1 MSNGAIILCG
11 GHSRRMHRDKAS
23 LPFGNETML
32 ERIVSVVSQVVDE
45 VWVVARE
52 GQTVAGDFRIARDP
66 AEGLGPLAG
75 LVTGLGAMVAERAF
89 LTTCDVPLL
98 KTAYVARLLELSRGH
113 PIAVPVIG
121 NRTMVTSAV
130 YSREVLP
137 VAEELLRQRRL
148 RPLFLVEA
156 FDARIVCEAEL
167 REVDAELDSLR
178 DCNTPEAYRDA
189 LRSAGC
195 EARGV

>member
-1 MSNGAIILCG
+1 
-11 GHSRRMHRDKAS
+11 
-23 LPFGNETML
+23 ML
-32 ERIVSVVSQVVDE
+32 ERIVGVVSQVVDE

-52 GQTVAGDFRIARDP
+52 GQTVSGEFRIARDS

-75 LVTGLGAMVAERAF
+75 LVTGLGAISAERAF

-98 KTAYVARLLELSRGH
+98 RPAYVARLLELSRGH
-113 PIAVPVIG
+113 PIAVPIVG
-121 NRTMVTSAV
+121 GRTMVTSAV
-130 YSREVLP
+130 YSRKVLP
-137 VAEELLRQRRL
+137 VAEELLSQGRL

-189 LRSAGC
+189 LRSAGF
-195 EARGV
+195 EARTV

>member
-1 MSNGAIILCG
+1 
-11 GHSRRMHRDKAS
+11 MHRDKAN

-52 GQTVAGDFRIARDP
+52 GQTIAGDFQIARDP

-75 LVTGLGAMVAERAF
+75 IVTGLGAMAAERAF
-89 LTTCDVPLL
+89 LTSCDVPLL
-98 KTAYVARLLELSRGH
+98 KPSYVARLLELSRGH
-113 PIAVPVIG
+113 PIAVPVVG
-121 NRTMVTSAV
+121 GRFMVTSAV

-137 VAEELLRQRRL
+137 VAEELLKRRRL

-156 FDARIVCEAEL
+156 FDARIVGEAEL

-178 DCNTPEAYRDA
+178 DCNTPESYRDA

-195 EARGV
+195 DAAGL

>member
-1 MSNGAIILCG
+1 
-11 GHSRRMHRDKAS
+11 MHRDKAS
-23 LPFGNETML
+23 LPFGDETML
-32 ERIVSVVSQVVDE
+32 ERIAGIVSRVVEE

-52 GQTVAGDFRIARDP
+52 GQRIAGDFPIARDP

-75 LVTGLGAMVAERAF
+75 LVTGLRAMSAERAF
-89 LTTCDVPLL
+89 LTACDVPLL
-98 KTAYVARLLELSRGH
+98 KSAYVARLLELSRGH
-113 PIAVPVIG
+113 PIAVPVVG
-121 NRTMVTSAV
+121 GRTMVTSAV

-156 FDARIVCEAEL
+156 FDARIVREAEL

-178 DCNTPEAYRDA
+178 DCNTPEAYQDA
-189 LRSAGC
+189 LRYADASREGC
-195 EARGV
+195 SIPRGEAELP

>member
-1 MSNGAIILCG
+1 VSNAAIVLCG
-11 GHSRRMHRDKAS
+11 GRSRRMHRDKAS
-23 LPFGNETML
+23 LPFGDQTML

-75 LVTGLGAMVAERAF
+75 LAAGLRSMSAERAF

-98 KTAYVARLLELSRGH
+98 KAAYVARLLELSRGY
-113 PIAVPVIG
+113 PIAVPVVAEH
-121 NRTMVTSAV
+121 TMVTSAV

-137 VAEELLRQRRL
+137 IAEELLRQGRL

-156 FDARIVCEAEL
+156 FDARIVSEAEL
-167 REVDAELDSLR
+167 REVDAKLDSLR
-178 DCNTPEAYRDA
+178 DCNTPEAYREA
-189 LRSAGC
+189 LRMADC
-195 EARGV
+195 EARER